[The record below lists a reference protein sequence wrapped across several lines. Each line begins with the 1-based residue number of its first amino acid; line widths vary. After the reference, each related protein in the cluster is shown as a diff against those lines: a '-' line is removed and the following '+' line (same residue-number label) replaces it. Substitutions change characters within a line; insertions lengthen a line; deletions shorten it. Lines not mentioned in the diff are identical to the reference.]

1 MAGPIHP
8 TTSRGAR
15 IFWLLDLSYAGQVF
29 RLSDAELDVVD
40 EDGASH
46 HYDGTID
53 TISVDEGI
61 DFLADASTSPASAAV
76 DAVLPVDV
84 PLLVAQGHDLGAATA
99 TLSRWVE
106 GTTLEARRVL
116 IDGQLTDP
124 EYGAADE
131 PIAFSV
137 ERAPWQDS
145 SVVPAPG
152 LAVLASNWDPA
163 MIGSIPGSG
172 RGLSYPIVIGHP
184 GKVSTSV
191 YSSGRVTGSQGVY
204 VDQATVGRTGSNFS
218 DLTILLAGHHVG
230 VASVFLNTNTANQT
244 DGRRYHVVNGFDRA
258 GNPIAFCPWWF
269 RKPAAADD
277 FVWDATYSGAYTW
290 GGVPS
295 ATVTGAIGDAGAASS
310 LQAAT
315 GKTPSGAYVAWS
327 DLDTPSAGGLPG
339 IDGKPMRA
347 AGDVL
352 EWLLTRSGIPVD
364 LGRFNAAR
372 DLLAGFRLD
381 FTIDAQVTP
390 WEFIQANILPILPVS
405 IVAGPNGLYPIVWRY
420 DAVAADAVARLDTSS
435 DPTIERASVVN
446 YDRSGVSN
454 DFSLN
459 YALSVRTGNY
469 AGTLRYAADG
479 ITGATPSYFCTLSAR
494 RYLRPDGSPLD
505 SAEVIES
512 PVIYEDAT
520 AHAVL
525 QWMTRARALA
535 RRRVTYIA
543 PESEY
548 GWMERGQVVTLT
560 DADLHMSDQVAL
572 LESVTTD
579 GSGVVRFGL
588 LLIEA
593 PIRDSRLPT

>member
-1 MAGPIHP
+1 
-8 TTSRGAR
+8 
-15 IFWLLDLSYAGQVF
+15 
-29 RLSDAELDVVD
+29 LDVVD
-40 EDGASH
+40 ETGASF
-46 HYDGTID
+46 HYFGTID
-53 TISVDEGI
+53 TITVKEGI
-61 DFLADASTSPASAAV
+61 DFLADASASPASAAV
-76 DAVLPVDV
+76 DAVLPVNV

-106 GTTLEARRVL
+106 GTTLESARKL
-116 IDGQLTDP
+116 IDGQVSDP
-124 EYGAADE
+124 EYGANTE

-152 LAVLASNWDPA
+152 LAVLAENWDPA

-172 RGLSYPIVIGHP
+172 RGLLYPIVIGHP

-204 VDQATVGRTGSNFS
+204 VDQQTGAFGSLLI
-218 DLTILLAGHHVG
+218 DLTIVIAGHHVT
-230 VASVFLNTNTANQT
+230 AESVYLNTSADTTAWRYKVINT
-244 DGRRYHVVNGFDRA
+244 HDRS
-258 GNPIAFCPWWF
+258 GNAVAICPWWF
-269 RKPAAADD
+269 TKPAAADD
-277 FVWDATYSGAYTW
+277 FVWDATYMGAYTW
-290 GGVPS
+290 SDATAGLIGSLGHDFNPPSIQPTSGV
-295 ATVTGAIGDAGAASS
+295 
-310 LQAAT
+310 
-315 GKTPSGAYVAWS
+315 TPSGTYVAWS

-352 EWLLTRSGIPVD
+352 EWLLARSGIPVD

-381 FTIDAQVTP
+381 FTIDAQVAP

-405 IVAGPNGLYPIVWRY
+405 IVAGPDGLYPIVWRY
-420 DAVAADAVARLDTSS
+420 DAVAADAVADIDTGS
-435 DPTIERASVVN
+435 DPRIERASVVS
-446 YDRSGVSN
+446 YDRANIAN

-505 SAEVIES
+505 SAAVIES

-535 RRRVTYIA
+535 RRRVAYVA
-543 PESEY
+543 PENEY
-548 GWMERGQVVTLT
+548 GWIERGQVVTIT
-560 DADLHMSDQVAL
+560 DAELHLNSQVAL
-572 LESVTTD
+572 VESVTTD
-579 GSGVVRFGL
+579 GSPMIRLGL
-588 LLIEA
+588 LLIEE
-593 PIRDSRLPT
+593 PVRDSRAAS